1 MFLKKKRQYKYL
13 ISFGFRILSA
23 PLCTPQLVESSGT
36 GSSIISYDSK
46 IRNMDDLNKIKPLI
60 EKELLNDTIVKE
72 VKEITFYSFSLLEE

>member
-1 MFLKKKRQYKYL
+1 MIFKKKKQYKYL

-36 GSSIISYDSK
+36 GSSIVCASK
-46 IRNMDDLNKIKPLI
+46 IRNMNDLNEIKPLI